1 MASRSLGELTLNM
14 VINTG
19 SFEEGAN
26 RAERSI
32 WKVNAELAKQQKEA
46 ERLSSKIDPVTK
58 QLNELAKAQENISRS
73 KELGF
78 IKPETFEKLTEQI
91 NNTRASLKTLQ
102 FNDQVD
108 ELNKLVNKLDPAIAK
123 YAELDAMQR
132 QLQNGKSI
140 GVLSGDDFDKYTR
153 QIEQMRSEYDKVYTS
168 AGQFAEQQNKQQIEL
183 QNILRTLDPV
193 TAKLAE
199 LDAQQQKLSEGRT
212 TGLIDEQQYNVAIA
226 KLNDMR
232 EAIDGTAES
241 RAKDEAASQKQNA
254 ELQNILR
261 TLDPV
266 TAKLAELDMQQQKL
280 AEGRAAG
287 LIDEQQYT
295 SSSAKIDEMRNSVNG
310 TTAAIEKQHAELGR
324 LMQRLDPIT
333 HQIKELENAQELLQ
347 SSLKGGLINQ
357 GEYEKLNRELQRSK
371 QALQDLTNGSTASE
385 RSTKQLKFA
394 LQGLPAQFTDIITS
408 LQGGQN
414 PITVLIQ
421 QGGQLK
427 DMFGGLGPAAG
438 ALGSYIISLITP
450 LTAAAAAVAVLGLAY
465 YQGSQEADAF
475 RNALILTGNA
485 SGTTVDQLTEM
496 ARRIDDV
503 SGTQSQASAALA
515 EIVNSGKFTAA
526 QFESVAQT
534 AVLMENATGKAISET
549 VKEFESLAKD
559 PVKAVAELN
568 EKYNAFTGSVYEQI
582 TALVAQ
588 GEQQEAATLAV
599 TAYSSELDSRAG
611 QIVENLGY
619 IERGWKAIKD
629 GSKSAWNELLN
640 IGRTSTLSDEIEK
653 FKTELENIKPEAD
666 LTGMTLSYDL
676 FPAARKKQS
685 DLINKEIADYELAKA
700 ALEDIAAE
708 QAYGIELDEKSI
720 KAQQE
725 NAKIVEKTLSNEQKR
740 NKEIETYKKN
750 LEDIRARQPTSALLD
765 PEKVAKDL
773 AAIEAKYKDTNK
785 KITQD
790 AATQYLMRLKEQE
803 AALRGQLESSMKL
816 SSSAKELLQF
826 EEKIANIT
834 GKEKLTN
841 AEKSFLLLQ
850 NQTREQLRLNVVL
863 EEENRLNQQKL
874 RLQNLQSQLDSSFSA
889 EQQNNQDLLA
899 AFGMGDKESNRIQ
912 EMRQITR
919 ENEANQ
925 RRLLEEFNGGQ
936 KSQDEYESG
945 IQAYKDDLARRISE
959 QESFYQAIDAMES
972 DWSAGASSALRAY
985 MEEAQNTYQTIADAM
1000 TNILGTA
1007 TSSLSDGLF
1016 DVATGAA
1023 SVGDSIKGMAH
1034 EMSGAVLKAL
1044 SDIAA
1049 EWLVLQALE
1058 LAGITTTTAA
1068 KVTGATTG
1076 AAAEIAAIGTVK
1088 AASSAALGA
1097 TVVEQTAAAATVA
1110 TVWSPAAIWASIG
1123 SFGQAAVIGGAA
1135 ILAVK
1140 ALGGFQSGGYTG
1152 DMGVGDVAGVV
1163 HGKEFVF
1170 DAAATSRIGVDNLEK
1185 MRRGISGYTDGFAS
1199 MSDVKDGVP
1208 AMRGASAAEIGSV
1221 NRNDISISVPV
1232 VIHGDPDEKTL
1243 KLIQKAT
1250 MDGAA
1255 MAYRKISGDLA
1266 TGRGDVSKAVQGGWS
1281 VSRRKK

>member
-140 GVLSGDDFDKYTR
+140 GVLSGNDFDKYTR

-232 EAIDGTAES
+232 EALDGTAES

-310 TTAAIEKQHAELGR
+310 TTAAIEKQHAELAR

-414 PITVLIQ
+414 PITVFIQ

-485 SGTTVDQLTEM
+485 SGTTVDHLTEM

-515 EIVNSGKFTAA
+515 EVANSGKFTAA
-526 QFESVAQT
+526 QFEAVAQT

-559 PVKAVAELN
+559 PVKAVVELN
-568 EKYNAFTGSVYEQI
+568 EKYNAFTGSIYEQI

-588 GEQQEAATLAV
+588 GKQQEAATLAV

-629 GSKSAWNELLN
+629 GSKEAW
-640 IGRTSTLSDEIEK
+640 DEIKNVGRDKTLQDQLDDIDELIA
-653 FKTELENIKPEAD
+653 KTEKEGPRKVRGKVVGASVESLQEQRKALRENLLLE
-666 LTGMTLSYDL
+666 
-676 FPAARKKQS
+676 
-685 DLINKEIADYELAKA
+685 ELNS
-700 ALEDIAAE
+700 E
-708 QAYGIELDEKSI
+708 EKSRQALLE
-720 KAQQE
+720 KAYILAVQE
-725 NAKIVEKTLSNEQKR
+725 NAKLTEKTLSNEQKR
-740 NKEIETYKKN
+740 NKEIEKYKKN
-750 LEDIRARQPTSALLD
+750 LEDIRAKDPTSALLD

-834 GKEKLTN
+834 GKEKLTS

-919 ENEANQ
+919 ENEASQ

-945 IQAYKDDLARRISE
+945 IQAYKDDLDRRLEE
-959 QESFYQAIDAMES
+959 QERYYKALDEMES
-972 DWSAGASSALRAY
+972 DWTLGARDALINYSEDAINSY
-985 MEEAQNTYQTIADAM
+985 QNMADAISG
-1000 TNILGTA
+1000 ILGTA
-1007 TSSLSDGLF
+1007 TSSISDGLF
-1016 DVATGAA
+1016 DVITQTE
-1023 SVGDSIKGMAH
+1023 SVEDSIKNMAAGMS
-1034 EMSGAVLKAL
+1034 EAVIRAL
-1044 SDIAA
+1044 TDMAA
-1049 EWLVLQALE
+1049 EWAVYQALE
-1058 LAGITTTTAA
+1058 MAGITATTAA
-1068 KVTGATTG
+1068 KVTGAATG
-1076 AAAEIAAIGTVK
+1076 AAAEVAAIGTVK
-1088 AASSAALGA
+1088 VASSAALGA

-1232 VIHGDPDEKTL
+1232 VINGDPDEKTL

-1281 VSRRKK
+1281 VSRRKR

>member
-153 QIEQMRSEYDKVYTS
+153 QIEQMRAEYDKVYTS
-168 AGQFAEQQNKQQIEL
+168 AGQFTEQQNKQQIEL
-183 QNILRTLDPV
+183 QNILKTLDPV

-199 LDAQQQKLSEGRT
+199 LDAQQQKLSDGRT

-232 EAIDGTAES
+232 EAIDGTAAAK
-241 RAKDEAASQKQNA
+241 AKDEAASQKQNA

-295 SSSAKIDEMRNSVNG
+295 SSSAKIDEMRNTVNG

-414 PITVLIQ
+414 PITVFIQ

-438 ALGSYIISLITP
+438 ALGSYIVSLITP

-465 YQGSQEADAF
+465 YQGSQESDAF

-496 ARRIDDV
+496 ARRIDEV

-515 EIVNSGKFTAA
+515 EIANSGKFTAA

-559 PVKAVAELN
+559 PVKAVGELN
-568 EKYNAFTGSVYEQI
+568 EKYNAFTGSIYEQI

-588 GEQQEAATLAV
+588 GKQQEAATLAV
-599 TAYSSELDSRAG
+599 TAYSSELDSRAV

-629 GSKSAWNELLN
+629 GSKEAW
-640 IGRTSTLSDEIEK
+640 DEIKNVGRDKTLQDQLDAIDELIA
-653 FKTELENIKPEAD
+653 KTEKEGPRKLRGRVVGSSLESLKEQRALLADNILLEEA
-666 LTGMTLSYDL
+666 
-676 FPAARKKQS
+676 
-685 DLINKEIADYELAKA
+685 IADQKAYEAK
-700 ALEDIAAE
+700 LNES
-708 QAYGIELDEKSI
+708 SI

-725 NAKIVEKTLSNEQKR
+725 NAKLVEKTLSNEQKR
-740 NKEIETYKKN
+740 TKEIENYKKN
-750 LEDIRARQPTSALLD
+750 LEAIRADNPASSLLD
-765 PEKVAKDL
+765 PEKISKDL

-1185 MRRGISGYTDGFAS
+1185 MRRGISGYNDGFAS

-1208 AMRGASAAEIGSV
+1208 AIRGVSASDIGSV
-1221 NRNDISISVPV
+1221 TRNDVSISVPV
-1232 VIHGDPDEKTL
+1232 VIHGNPDDQTL
-1243 KLIQKAT
+1243 QLIKKAT

-1255 MAYRKISGDLA
+1255 MAYQKISGDLA

-1281 VSRRKK
+1281 VSRRKR